1 MILQMT
7 RFVFFAAGSV
17 GGFAVAGLIDWSE
30 QIGYPQ
36 YLVIIIFV
44 ILGGSIGYLSG
55 SIIGREATYAWQRF
69 EERLQSLSA
78 VEIMLGGLGGTLGIL
93 VAVAVSYPLRLLQPA
108 WIGLLGSVAAF
119 GLLSFIG
126 LRVALLKAEDVSR
139 AFPRLAAGAAAGVP
153 GADDDVFLDTSAV
166 IDGRFVDLRR
176 AGFLPGRL
184 RVPRFV
190 LAELHTL
197 SDSADDVR
205 RARGRRGLDLLAT
218 LQQGDSAVEVFEI
231 DYADI
236 PEVDLKLVRLA
247 RDSGGSL
254 LTVDHNLTDLARV
267 RGVRALNVNELAA
280 ALRPS
285 YLPGESLRVNVVREG
300 KEPGQGVGYLE
311 DGTMVVVAAGS
322 DRVGESIETEVT
334 SVLQTSAG
342 RMIFAKLKQ
351 LT

>member
-17 GGFAVAGLIDWSE
+17 GGFAVAGLIDWTE

-55 SIIGREATYAWQRF
+55 SIVGRESTLAWQRF

-78 VEIMLGGLGGTLGIL
+78 VEVMLGGFGVTLGVLLALAI
-93 VAVAVSYPLRLLQPA
+93 SYPLRLLQPA
-108 WIGLLGSVAAF
+108 WIGLLGSGAAF
-119 GLLSFIG
+119 GLLSLIG
-126 LRVALLKAEDVSR
+126 LRIALLKVEDVSH
-139 AFPRLAAGAAAGVP
+139 AFPRLARGVGPAGAVV
-153 GADDDVFLDTSAV
+153 DDVFVDTSAV

-184 RVPRFV
+184 KVPRFV

-197 SDSADDVR
+197 ADSADDIR
-205 RARGRRGLDLLAT
+205 RARGRRGLDLLTT
-218 LQQGDSAVEVFEI
+218 LQNGETAIEVFEI
-231 DYADI
+231 DYPDI

-247 RDSGGSL
+247 RDSGGVV

-267 RGVRALNVNELAA
+267 RGVRVLNVNELAA

-285 YLPGESLRVNVVREG
+285 YLPGEALRVNVVREG
-300 KEPGQGVGYLE
+300 KESGQGVGYLE
-311 DGTMVVVAAGS
+311 DGTMVVIAGGS
-322 DRVGESIETEVT
+322 DSVGDNVETEVT

-342 RMIFAKLKQ
+342 RMIFAKLRQ
-351 LT
+351 AT